1 MQTCRCLGCA
11 TLPVEPVLFFLGLSS
26 PPKPYLY
33 LLTSTLPDATLVL
46 ALSLPSWSL
55 LRPSRSQ
62 MNHLWSSSSW
72 ALTQAGTDP
81 GWPGTAGP
89 GHMASCTGQVGSSEL
104 TPCSVLLF
112 SGRHPSL
119 EMPFAKFHTHI
130 YTQKPR
136 TYSASS

>member
-11 TLPVEPVLFFLGLSS
+11 TLPVEPVLFSLGLSS

-72 ALTQAGTDP
+72 ALSQ
-81 GWPGTAGP
+81 AGP
-89 GHMASCTGQVGSSEL
+89 GWVVQLDLVTWLLALVRWEALSLPPALCFSSVVG
-104 TPCSVLLF
+104 
-112 SGRHPSL
+112 
-119 EMPFAKFHTHI
+119 THL
-130 YTQKPR
+130 
-136 TYSASS
+136 